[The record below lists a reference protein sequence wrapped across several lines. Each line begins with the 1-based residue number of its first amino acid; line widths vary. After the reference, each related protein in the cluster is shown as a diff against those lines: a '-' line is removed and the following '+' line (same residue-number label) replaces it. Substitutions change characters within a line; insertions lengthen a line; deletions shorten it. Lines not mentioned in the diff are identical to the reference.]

1 MDCDKLKPARPR
13 YSIVP
18 QVGDKMYKLKIKL
31 RHVVTT
37 YKDQEGLAL
46 DIWHCDQMRNSPKL
60 NKRMRKRGVFAGNI
74 NWHGEACD
82 DTNALNL
89 AFGANK
95 KDIKQKSLRAIR
107 LLRYAE
113 SAVVQIR
120 TYISDHTAY
129 L

>member
-1 MDCDKLKPARPR
+1 MDCDKLKPARLGC
-13 YSIVP
+13 SIVP

-46 DIWHCDQMRNSPKL
+46 DIWHCDQRNSPKL

-74 NWHGEACD
+74 NWNGEACD
-82 DTNALNL
+82 DTNAFNL
-89 AFGANK
+89 TVGANK
-95 KDIKQKSLRAIR
+95 KDIKQKSLRASR
-107 LLRYAE
+107 LLRNAE